1 MSSHK
6 ALTGIHNYVEFK
18 EETINARVAKM
29 VELRESMDASK
40 LHVKLS
46 YGNRKTTA
54 LVPSVS
60 LIPIADCPNCE
71 HCKKGC
77 YDIRNC
83 CCYNETQKMR
93 ANNSAI
99 LHDDMERYFHE
110 IYLQVQFLRY
120 FRWHCGG
127 EIISFWYW
135 EHIVD
140 IARRTPTC
148 EFLVFTKMFNLVNH
162 WLDKGNEIPGNL
174 HVIFSDWRGLPMK
187 NPYNLP
193 VSSPVWKDGT
203 MGEHVTD
210 RQFWC
215 PSNCAECAE
224 AGKGC
229 WTAGKGDT
237 ILFEAH

>member
-1 MSSHK
+1 MSSNK
-6 ALTGIHNYVEFK
+6 ALTGRHQYVEFK
-18 EETINARVAKM
+18 PETIDARIQKM
-29 VELRESMDASK
+29 VDIRESLDASK

-60 LIPIADCPNCE
+60 LIPGADCLNCNA
-71 HCKKGC
+71 CKLGC
-77 YDIRNC
+77 YDLRNV

-99 LHDDMERYFHE
+99 LHNDMERYFHE
-110 IYLQVQFLRY
+110 IYCQVQFLRY

-127 EIISFWYW
+127 ELTSFWYW
-135 EHIVD
+135 EHVVD
-140 IARRTPTC
+140 IAKRTPTC
-148 EFLVFTKMFNLVNH
+148 EFLIFTKMFGIVNH
-162 WLDKGNEIPGNL
+162 WLDKGGELPSNL
-174 HVIFSDWRGLPMK
+174 HVIFSDWKGMK
-187 NPYNLP
+187 MDNPHNLP

-203 MGEHVTD
+203 MGAHVTEK
-210 RQFWC
+210 RFMC

-229 WTAGKGDT
+229 WKAGKGDT